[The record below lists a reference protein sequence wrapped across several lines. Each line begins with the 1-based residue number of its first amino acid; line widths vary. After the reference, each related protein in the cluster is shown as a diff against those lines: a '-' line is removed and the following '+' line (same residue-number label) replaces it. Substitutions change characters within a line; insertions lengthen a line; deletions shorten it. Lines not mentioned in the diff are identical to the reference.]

1 MVVEVASSIVIASS
15 SAVQLVEVVARIG
28 VRSRVGRY
36 LLLEYDTEED
46 QAHLKEKIR
55 SSSKAAIFT
64 SRRKW
69 SLILLPWNP
78 EKYTTP

>member
-36 LLLEYDTEED
+36 LLLECDAEED
-46 QAHLKEKIR
+46 QAHQQKKVEPHSAPLV
-55 SSSKAAIFT
+55 S
-64 SRRKW
+64 
-69 SLILLPWNP
+69 
-78 EKYTTP
+78 

>member
-28 VRSRVGRY
+28 VRSRVGRC
-36 LLLEYDTEED
+36 LLLECDAEED

-55 SSSKAAIFT
+55 SSLKAAMST
-64 SRRKW
+64 SRRK
-69 SLILLPWNP
+69 
-78 EKYTTP
+78 